1 MIARAVSPPLS
12 PSGFV
17 LPSLSL
23 SLSTVGVRVLVS
35 GLSVLSMLTLKC
47 ERAPRVSKSAQG
59 FQ

>member
-1 MIARAVSPPLS
+1 MIASAVSPPLS

-17 LPSLSL
+17 LPSL

>member
-1 MIARAVSPPLS
+1 
-12 PSGFV
+12 
-17 LPSLSL
+17 
-23 SLSTVGVRVLVS
+23 LVS